1 MSIAVR
7 GNYTTVRHPAATVRV
22 SAASRKIAR
31 RYAVLGMT
39 IVGLLC
45 AYGYVYSTTLFLE
58 HQVELNRIAIQ
69 AQLQLQESLLERDI
83 KLTSPDRMRS
93 AAGAIGM
100 TANNTAVI
108 GALDSLH

>member
-7 GNYTTVRHPAATVRV
+7 GNYATVRHPAAAVRV
-22 SAASRKIAR
+22 SAASRKTAR
-31 RYAVLGMT
+31 RYVALSVS

-45 AYGYVYSTTLFLE
+45 AYGYVYTTTLFLQ
-58 HQVELNRIAIQ
+58 HQVELNRTAIQ

-83 KLTSPDRMRS
+83 KLTSPDRMRA

-100 TANNTAVI
+100 TANTTAVI
-108 GALDSLH
+108 GTLDSLH

>member
-22 SAASRKIAR
+22 SAASRKTAR
-31 RYAVLGMT
+31 RYAVLSVT

-45 AYGYVYSTTLFLE
+45 AYGYVYNTTLFLQ
-58 HQVELNRIAIQ
+58 HQVELNRTAIQ

-83 KLTSPDRMRS
+83 KLTSPDRIRS
-93 AAGAIGM
+93 SAGAIGM
-100 TANNTAVI
+100 RSNNAVVI
-108 GALDSLH
+108 GTLGSLH

>member
-7 GNYTTVRHPAATVRV
+7 GNYATVRHPAAAVRV
-22 SAASRKIAR
+22 TAASRKTVR
-31 RYAVLGMT
+31 RYVVLSMT
-39 IVGLLC
+39 IIGLLG

-58 HQVELNRIAIQ
+58 HQVELNRMAIQ
-69 AQLQLQESLLERDI
+69 TQLQLQESLLERDI
-83 KLTSPDRMRS
+83 KLTSPDHMRS

-100 TANNTAVI
+100 MANNTAVI